1 MRSGTKIV
9 GMLDR
14 RRDLSIAHFHQHW
27 RGPHALEALKLAPE
41 FIVQYVQNHSLHI
54 PIPGFEEA
62 CDGCPVVWVH
72 DAEAAAGM
80 SRSDAYRTGAWID
93 EPRFM
98 EFRSRGFVGH
108 EEVVD
113 PGPRMLRFPCS
124 VKAMF
129 FLKRP
134 ETLSRDDFLAGWRAL
149 PHPLVHAAPE
159 ARRYV
164 RTIPDDPDAWFD
176 GLEELWW
183 RDIAGF
189 QAAWSNRVRP
199 EAAAALL
206 DEAASRAMLVEEN
219 RVVWPEEGVFVAKR
233 VNPGD
238 APGAD

>member
-1 MRSGTKIV
+1 MDRRPKII

-27 RGPHALEALKLAPE
+27 RGPHAIEALKLVPD
-41 FIVQYVQNHSLHI
+41 FIHRYVQNHSMHV
-54 PIPGFEEA
+54 PIAGFAEA

-80 SRSDAYRTGAWID
+80 SQSEAYRTGAWID

-98 EFRSRGFVGH
+98 EMRSRGFLGQ

-113 PGPRMLRFPCS
+113 PGPPMGRHPCS

-134 ETLSRDDFLAGWRAL
+134 EGISREAFHEEWRAL
-149 PHPLVHAAPE
+149 PHPLVHAKPE

-164 RTIPDDPDAWFD
+164 RTLPVDPDAWFD
-176 GLEELWW
+176 GLEEIWW
-183 RDIAGF
+183 QDIAQF
-189 QAAWSNRVRP
+189 EAAWAARVIP
-199 EAAAALL
+199 EAAAKLL
-206 DEAASRAMLVEEN
+206 DQRASRAMLVEEN
-219 RVVWPEEGVFVAKR
+219 RVVWPD
-233 VNPGD
+233 PD
-238 APGAD
+238 